1 MKRFILFCLTITVH
15 AHNITFNA
23 THNGTNNIEPSK
35 SNSHTNENGGWAV
48 IIAFALFFLLAGWST
63 FVRAIS
69 YCSKEFW
76 ESLCCVKRKY
86 GKTKQSSNNKISPTI
101 QIVSV

>member
-1 MKRFILFCLTITVH
+1 MKRFILFCLTVTVY
-15 AHNITFNA
+15 AHNVTFNA

-48 IIAFALFFLLAGWST
+48 IIAFTLFFLFAGWST

-69 YCSKEFW
+69 YCSNE
-76 ESLCCVKRKY
+76 CCVKRKY
-86 GKTKQSSNNKISPTI
+86 GKTKQSSNNKISTTI